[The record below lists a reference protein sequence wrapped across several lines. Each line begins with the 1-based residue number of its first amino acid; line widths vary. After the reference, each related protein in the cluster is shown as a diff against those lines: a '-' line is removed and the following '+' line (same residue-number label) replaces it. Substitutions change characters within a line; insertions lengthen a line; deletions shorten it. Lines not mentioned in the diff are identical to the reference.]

1 MEKNEY
7 NLDGL
12 IMNAVET
19 DPNGVIG
26 IETIFRFRQTDE
38 YVDAEYSGG
47 QIQKGYL
54 VGIVDGTAFRFRYC
68 QLETSG
74 TLNGGCSE
82 CQLELAD
89 GLVRI
94 VEHFEWESREGGGR
108 NVIQEIKPD
117 PT

>member
-1 MEKNEY
+1 MEKNEF

-26 IETIFRFRQTDE
+26 IETIFRFRQTDQF
-38 YVDAEYSGG
+38 VDADYSGG
-47 QIQKGYL
+47 QIEKGYL
-54 VGIVDGTAFRFRYC
+54 VGIVDGSSFQFRYC
-68 QLETSG
+68 QLETGG
-74 TLNGGCSE
+74 TLNGGCSQ
-82 CQLELAD
+82 CQLEAAD

-94 VEHFEWESREGGGR
+94 VEHFEWESRKGGGR

-117 PT
+117 QA